1 MSEFQLHTPLV
12 AVADLPLQGPDVGIR
27 ELPVHGHVNLRG
39 DPSQG
44 GFADA
49 VSAVSGVTLPDAA
62 NTTSALEPPCALWL
76 GPGEWLLRLP
86 EEADAASTV
95 AGLDAA
101 LGGHFHAA
109 NDVSSAQTV
118 LRLEGPR
125 TREVLRKGCT
135 LDVHQS
141 VFAPGQCAQ
150 TNLAQTVVIL
160 MAVDDLGGID
170 VIVRRSFADYLA
182 RWLLDACR

>member
-1 MSEFQLHTPLV
+1 MPEIQLHPPLV
-12 AVADLPLQGPDVGIR
+12 AVADLPLQGRDVEIR
-27 ELPVHGHVNLRG
+27 ELPVQGHVNLRG
-39 DPSQG
+39 DLSQG
-44 GFADA
+44 EFAAA
-49 VSAVSGVTLPDAA
+49 VVAVSGVTLPAAA
-62 NTTSALEPPCALWL
+62 NTASALQPPCALWL

-86 EEADAASTV
+86 GEADAASAV
-95 AGLDAA
+95 AGLEAA

-125 TREVLRKGCT
+125 TREVLSKGCT
-135 LDVHQS
+135 LDLHQR
-141 VFAPGQCAQ
+141 VFAAGQCAQ
-150 TNLAQTVVIL
+150 TNLAQSAVVL
-160 MAVDDLGGID
+160 MPVDDLGGID